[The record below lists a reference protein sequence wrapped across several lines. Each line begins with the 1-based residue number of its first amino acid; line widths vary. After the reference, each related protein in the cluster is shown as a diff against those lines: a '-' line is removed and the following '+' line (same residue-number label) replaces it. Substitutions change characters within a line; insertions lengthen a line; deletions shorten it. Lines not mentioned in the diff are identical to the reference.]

1 MSKKENA
8 YRGYGI
14 ATQAIHTGTDYDEGT
29 GAVRRPLHM
38 ANSYRLPDDLS
49 QVNYSSTDLLMYSR
63 NGNPN
68 QHWLEE
74 KIAALHEADD
84 AIVLGSGV
92 AALHALFWTLL
103 KTGDRVIYPK
113 ISYMAVYRMFHELF
127 NQKFGVETAMVD
139 MTDLEA
145 VRAAITPGTRLV
157 HIETPDNPT
166 NGVTDIAAIAKI
178 AHDKGAVL
186 SVDNTFA
193 SPYNQKP
200 LSLGADFVVESL
212 TKFINGHGD
221 AQGGAIIS
229 NDLDTMNRIRY
240 EAQVNVGS
248 VISPFNAW
256 QIFRGSVTF
265 PLRMKRIN
273 ESAQIIAEWLEK
285 QSFVTFVSYPGLS
298 GNPGHELARRQ
309 MKNGYGGV
317 ISFGVSADDKTVER
331 FCAAL
336 RVVTFA
342 VSLGHDE
349 SLIFPQPSYDE
360 RINLYP
366 EKFRKGFIRFSVGL
380 EEPEDIIGDLEQA
393 FSKVGLV

>member
-1 MSKKENA
+1 MAKKENKYA
-8 YRGYGI
+8 QYDI
-14 ATQAIHTGTDYDEGT
+14 TTQAIHTGTDYDSET

-38 ANSYRLPDDLS
+38 ANCYKLPDDLS
-49 QVNYSSTDLLMYSR
+49 QVNYSSTDLLMYAR

-74 KIAALHEADD
+74 KIAALHRADD

-103 KTGDRVIYPK
+103 KTGDRVVYPNV
-113 ISYMAVYRMFHELF
+113 SYMAVYRMFHELF
-127 NQKFGVETAMVD
+127 NQKFGVETVMVD

-145 VRAAITPGTRLV
+145 VKKAITPGTRLV

-166 NGVTDIAAIAKI
+166 NGVTDIAEVARI
-178 AHDKGAVL
+178 AHENGALL

-193 SPYNQKP
+193 SPFNQTP
-200 LSLGADFVVESL
+200 LDLGADFVIEAI
-212 TKFINGHGD
+212 TKYINGHGD

-229 NDLDTMNRIRY
+229 NDLETMDRIRY

-265 PLRMKRIN
+265 PLRMQRIN
-273 ESAQIIAEWLEK
+273 ESAQQIAEWLERRRN
-285 QSFVTFVSYPGLS
+285 VTFVSYPGLP
-298 GNPGHELARRQ
+298 GNPGYETARKQ
-309 MKNGYGGV
+309 MQNGFGGV
-317 ISFGVSADDKTVER
+317 ISFGLNTDDKTVER
-331 FCAAL
+331 FCASL
-336 RVVTFA
+336 KVVTFA

-366 EKFRKGFIRFSVGL
+366 PQFRNGFIRFSVGL
-380 EEPEDIIGDLEQA
+380 EDPSDIIGDLDRALKQ
-393 FSKVGLV
+393 VGL

>member
-1 MSKKENA
+1 MAKKENKFA
-8 YRGYGI
+8 GYGI
-14 ATQAIHTGTDYDEGT
+14 ATQAIHTGTDYDAET

-38 ANSYRLPDDLS
+38 ANSYKLPDDLS
-49 QVNYSSTDLLMYSR
+49 KVNYSSTDLLMYAR
-63 NGNPN
+63 NGNAN

-74 KIAALHEADD
+74 KVAALYGADD
-84 AIVLGSGV
+84 AIVLASGV

-103 KTGDRVIYPK
+103 KSGDRVIYPK
-113 ISYMAVYRMFHELF
+113 VSYMAVYRMFHELF
-127 NQKFGVETAMVD
+127 NQKFGVETVMVD

-145 VRAAITPGTRLV
+145 VKKAITPGTRLV

-166 NGVTDIAAIAKI
+166 VGVTDIAAIAEI
-178 AHDKGAVL
+178 CHQNGAIL

-193 SPYNQKP
+193 SPYNQRP
-200 LSLGADFVVESL
+200 LDLGADFVVDAL
-212 TKFINGHGD
+212 TKFVNGHGD

-229 NDLDTMNRIRY
+229 NNLEMMDRIRY

-265 PLRMKRIN
+265 PLRMERIN
-273 ESAQIIAEWLEK
+273 NSTLEIAKWLE
-285 QSFVTFVSYPGLS
+285 QRENVTFVAYPGLES
-298 GNPGHELARRQ
+298 NPGYAVAQKQ
-309 MKNGYGGV
+309 MKHGYGGV
-317 ISFGVSADDKTVER
+317 ISFGLNTDDKTVER

-336 RVVTFA
+336 KVVTFA

-380 EEPEDIIGDLEQA
+380 EEPEDIIGDLDQA
-393 FSKVGLV
+393 LKTVGL

>member
-1 MSKKENA
+1 MAKKENA
-8 YRGYGI
+8 FRGYDI
-14 ATQAIHTGTDYDEGT
+14 STQAVHTGTDYDMET

-38 ANSYRLPDDLS
+38 ANSFKLPDDLS
-49 QVNYSSTDLLMYSR
+49 QVNYSSTDLLMYAR

-74 KIAALHEADD
+74 KIAALHDAQD
-84 AIVLGSGV
+84 AIVLASGV
-92 AALHALFWTLL
+92 GALHALFWTLL
-103 KTGDRVIYPK
+103 QSGDRVVYPNV
-113 ISYMAVYRMFHELF
+113 SYMAVYRMFHELF
-127 NQKFGVETAMVD
+127 NRKFGVETVMVD
-139 MTDLEA
+139 MTDLDA
-145 VRAAITPGTRLV
+145 VRAAITPGTKLV

-166 NGVTDIAAIAKI
+166 VGVTDIRAIAEL
-178 AHDKGAVL
+178 AHQNGALL

-193 SPYNQKP
+193 SPLNQKP
-200 LSLGADFVVESL
+200 LALGADFVVEAL

-229 NDLDTMNRIRY
+229 NDLETMDRIRY

-265 PLRMKRIN
+265 PLRMQRIN
-273 ESAQIIAEWLEK
+273 ESTQQIAEWLETRENI
-285 QSFVTFVSYPGLS
+285 TFVAYPGLKS
-298 GNPGHELARRQ
+298 NPGHELAKRQ
-309 MKNGYGGV
+309 MTNGYGGV
-317 ISFGVSADDKTVER
+317 ISFGVNTDDKTVER

-336 RVVTFA
+336 KVVTFA

-360 RINLYP
+360 RIMLYP

-380 EEPEDIIGDLEQA
+380 EEPKDIIADIDQA
-393 FSKVGLV
+393 LRAVGL

>member
-1 MSKKENA
+1 MAKKENKFA
-8 YRGYGI
+8 GYGI
-14 ATQAIHTGTDYDEGT
+14 ATQAIHTGTDYDAET

-38 ANSYRLPDDLS
+38 ANSYKLPDDLS
-49 QVNYSSTDLLMYSR
+49 KVNYSSTDLLMYAR
-63 NGNPN
+63 NGNAN

-74 KIAALHEADD
+74 KVAALYGADD
-84 AIVLGSGV
+84 AIVLASGV

-103 KTGDRVIYPK
+103 KSGDRVIYPK
-113 ISYMAVYRMFHELF
+113 VSYMAVYRMFHELF
-127 NQKFGVETAMVD
+127 NQKFGVETVMVD

-145 VRAAITPGTRLV
+145 VKKAITPGTRLV

-166 NGVTDIAAIAKI
+166 VGVTDIAAIAEI
-178 AHDKGAVL
+178 CHQNGAIL

-193 SPYNQKP
+193 SPYNQRP
-200 LSLGADFVVESL
+200 LDLGADFVVDAL
-212 TKFINGHGD
+212 TKFVNGHGD

-229 NDLDTMNRIRY
+229 NNLEMMDRIRY

-265 PLRMKRIN
+265 PLRMERIN
-273 ESAQIIAEWLEK
+273 NSTLEIAKWLE
-285 QSFVTFVSYPGLS
+285 QRENVTFVAYPGLES
-298 GNPGHELARRQ
+298 NPGYAVAQKQ
-309 MKNGYGGV
+309 MKHGYGGV
-317 ISFGVSADDKTVER
+317 ISFGLNTDDKTVER

-336 RVVTFA
+336 KVVTFA

-380 EEPEDIIGDLEQA
+380 EEPEDIIGDLDQA
-393 FSKVGLV
+393 LKAVRL